1 MGLICKKGLKGV
13 PGNLSIQSAT
23 AVTKYTLNKNNSL
36 IYGKK
41 FSKNKFSDFCQTS
54 STTDCKP
61 FLKDKQSAAAIQIIS
76 PIRANTIIN
85 EGV

>member
-23 AVTKYTLNKNNSL
+23 AVTKYILNKNNTL

-41 FSKNKFSDFCQTS
+41 FSKNKFSDFCQL
-54 STTDCKP
+54 P
-61 FLKDKQSAAAIQIIS
+61 QQLIVNLFLFSKIFQK
-76 PIRANTIIN
+76 
-85 EGV
+85 

>member
-23 AVTKYTLNKNNSL
+23 AVTKYTLNKNNTL

-41 FSKNKFSDFCQTS
+41 FPKINSQIFVKLPQQLIVNLFSKISNLLQLFKLYHRSEQTHNY
-54 STTDCKP
+54 K
-61 FLKDKQSAAAIQIIS
+61 
-76 PIRANTIIN
+76 
-85 EGV
+85 